1 MITCNNQDDISNA
14 ELKRFFSDN
23 NEDGFYKWLDWSSEK
38 DLERLVFRVSRNPK
52 NLQAHLERIY
62 YCFQERLNEQLFGA
76 LVDLLIVLNKKGL
89 ALGKRMIAGSQSKLT
104 KNQFSALLNYL
115 GNNSA
120 SGENLSVNRYS
131 IFATGVQSTAVLVH
145 LVKDSKEEEQDPLM
159 LARDFIEF
167 SQLDNAINVLEKA
180 ILVEPERM
188 ELHEELLLL
197 FRSTRNQAEF
207 SRIYGELSTKR
218 LPLPPSWMQLNDY
231 FVGLS
236 NAKK

>member
-1 MITCNNQDDISNA
+1 MITCNNQDDISNTQ
-14 ELKRFFSDN
+14 LKRFFSDS
-23 NEDGFYKWLDWSSEK
+23 NEDFFYKWLDWSAEK
-38 DLERLVFRVSRNPK
+38 GLERLVFQVSRNPK

-62 YCFQERLNEQLFGA
+62 YCFQEHLNEQLFGA
-76 LVDLLIVLNKKGL
+76 LVDLLMVLNKKGL

-104 KNQFSALLNYL
+104 QNQVSALLNYL

-131 IFATGVQSTAVLVH
+131 IFATGVQSTLVLVQ
-145 LVKDSKEEEQDPLM
+145 LAQDSAEEEQDPLM
-159 LARDFIEF
+159 LAQDFIEF

-180 ILVEPERM
+180 ILVEPGRM
-188 ELHEELLLL
+188 ELHEELLSL

-207 SRIYGELSTKR
+207 SRFYGELSTKR
-218 LPLPPSWMQLNDY
+218 LPFPPSWMQLNDY
-231 FVGLS
+231 FIGLS